1 MNKKTPNK
9 ILLTVVLLLSSALL
23 LYAKNFNPDVEIKIN
38 GLVCS
43 SCAIGIKNNLK
54 KTKLI
59 KEICD
64 IYYRLND
71 LFKNITSALEDKK
84 LTKTEINNIK
94 ADIKLLKSD
103 FYELI
108 RIFRK

>member
-1 MNKKTPNK
+1 MDIVNI
-9 ILLTVVLLLSSALL
+9 ILENWEIISTALL
-23 LYAKNFNPDVEIKIN
+23 AVL
-38 GLVCS
+38 GLIFG
-43 SCAIGIKNNLK
+43 AGFKTKL
-54 KTKLI
+54 TKLI

-71 LFKNITSALEDKK
+71 LFKNITAALEDKK
-84 LTKTEINNIK
+84 LTKAEINNIK
-94 ADIKLLKSD
+94 AEIRLLKND